1 MAATEKMAEID
12 LDKEMENGTVKSR
25 TLMGMEIPY
34 VEVNGY
40 WLPAMSAPETEPD
53 FRLTPWGE
61 EHLAWLEENQE
72 LRKVNL
78 LTSGTLADYLTNIQ
92 NEAEELMEITM
103 AQMAKAEGVTEE
115 LKKQN
120 QMEWVRKMES
130 IQARAREIVRA
141 EVIYQ

>member
-1 MAATEKMAEID
+1 MAEENMVEID
-12 LDKEMENGTVKSR
+12 LEKETAQGKVKTR
-25 TLMGMEIPY
+25 TISGMKIPY

-40 WLPAMSAPETEPD
+40 WLPALSAPEQDDD
-53 FRLTPWGE
+53 FHLTHWGE

-72 LRKVNL
+72 LREVNL
-78 LTSGTLADYLTNIQ
+78 ITSGMMADYLTNIQ
-92 NEAEELMEITM
+92 NEAEKRMEITM

-115 LKKQN
+115 LKKQD
-120 QMEWVRKMES
+120 QMEWVRRMEG